1 MTNQRRPQRR
11 SPFKQPW
18 MLLAGL
24 AATLALA
31 MGVFLTA
38 AHMEENDSFCASC
51 HSEPESTYFQRT
63 QTERVDLASAHH
75 AESVRCIDCHSGPGV
90 TGRMSALLL
99 GATDLAK
106 FVTGQAQQPAP
117 LLQPIPDANCIKCH
131 GEVAQARNFN
141 EHFHAFLS
149 KWQAMDASAGTCVS
163 CHSAH
168 TTDGSVAIGFL
179 EKERTLTVCQHC
191 HTVAGEG

>member
-1 MTNQRRPQRR
+1 M
-11 SPFKQPW
+11 
-18 MLLAGL
+18 AGL
-24 AATLALA
+24 VVTLMLAT
-31 MGVFLTA
+31 GVFFTA
-38 AHMEENDSFCASC
+38 AHLEENDAFCASC
-51 HSEPESTYFQRT
+51 HSEPETTYFQRT
-63 QTERVDLASAHH
+63 QTDRVDLASAHH

-90 TGRMSALLL
+90 TGRASAILL

-131 GEVAQARNFN
+131 SDVALARSFN
-141 EHFHAFLS
+141 EHFHTFLS
-149 KWQAMDASAGTCVS
+149 QWQAMDSAADTCVS

-179 EKERTLTVCQHC
+179 EQERTLNVCQHC
-191 HTVAGEG
+191 HSAAGAG